1 MMSLRLALRNLT
13 GAGLRTWLNVTVL
26 SMAYVV
32 IIWQQGLLEGW
43 NRQAERDMIGWEVG
57 AGQYWHPAYDP
68 YDPFTIE
75 ASHGPI
81 PPETEEEISRGVATP
96 ILIGQAAFYP
106 QGRMKNVVLKGI
118 APDQKVLK
126 LPSEALGEHGET
138 IPLLIGTRMARSARL
153 GEGQEVTLRWKDVNG
168 AFDAAEA
175 RVVRIMKTDVPAV
188 DQGILWIPIGRLR
201 EMLGMPGEATL
212 IVVGAPPPPSRVSS
226 SEWTFRDQAYLLRDV
241 RELIR
246 FKSLSGYLMYGIL
259 LSLALLAIFDT
270 QVLSIFRRRREIG
283 TLMALGMTRGGV
295 IRLFTLEGA
304 MHGILAALAAAAY
317 GIPLLRWQAVAGYTL
332 PKVTDTMGLAIAE
345 KIFPSYSAGLV
356 LGTTAIVLISVTV
369 VSFIPSQR
377 IARLSPTDA
386 IRGKLP

>member
-26 SMAYVV
+26 AMAYVV

-43 NRQAERDMIGWEVG
+43 NRQAERDMIAWEVG

-68 YDPFTIE
+68 YDPFAIE
-75 ASHGPI
+75 ESHGPV
-81 PPETEEEISRGVATP
+81 PPEIAGEVARGTAAPV
-96 ILIGQAAFYP
+96 LIGQATFYP

-118 APDQKVLK
+118 DPGQKVLE
-126 LPSEALGEHGET
+126 LPTEALGQDT
-138 IPLLIGTRMARSARL
+138 DSIPLLIGTRMARSARL
-153 GEGQEVTLRWKDVNG
+153 GEGDEVTLRWKDVNG

-175 RVVRIMKTDVPAV
+175 QVIRIMKTDVPAA
-188 DQGILWIPIGRLR
+188 DQGLLWIPLDLLR
-201 EMLGMPGEATL
+201 AMLGMPGEATL
-212 IVVGAPPPPSRVSS
+212 IIVGEEAGHPQATHTGWV
-226 SEWTFRDQAYLLRDV
+226 FRDRAFLLRDV

-246 FKSLSGYLMYGIL
+246 FKSLSGYLMYAIL

-283 TLMALGMTRGGV
+283 TLMALGMTRGAV

-304 MHGILAALAAAAY
+304 LHGILAALAAAAY
-317 GIPLLRWQAVAGYTL
+317 GIPLLRWQALTGYTL

-345 KIFPSYSAGLV
+345 KIFPYYSAGLV
-356 LGTTAIVLISVTV
+356 LGTTAIVLLSVTA
-369 VSFIPSQR
+369 VSFLPARR
-377 IARLSPTDA
+377 IARLNPTDA